1 MMQNSI
7 EYYENESLKKISH
20 ETLDVG
26 NNILCEL
33 DNQKNKLLS
42 INSKTQNI
50 NINLNKNWFTFTK
63 KKKHIIS
70 RKEVSSIRENKE
82 EHSH

>member
-1 MMQNSI
+1 MI
-7 EYYENESLKKISH
+7 KISH

-50 NINLNKNWFTFTK
+50 NINLNKASKNLSK
-63 KKKHIIS
+63 IK
-70 RKEVSSIRENKE
+70 N
-82 EHSH
+82 